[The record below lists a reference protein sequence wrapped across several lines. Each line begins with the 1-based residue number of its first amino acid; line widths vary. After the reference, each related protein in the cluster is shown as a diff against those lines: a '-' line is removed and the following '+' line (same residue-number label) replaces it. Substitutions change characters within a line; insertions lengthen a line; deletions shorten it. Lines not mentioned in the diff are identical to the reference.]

1 MKSVLY
7 VCATLLGVVPFAA
20 AQTDYAS
27 IYTWEIVDG
36 EAHILDV
43 KTTLSGEVTIPAEL
57 DGYPVTSVGVAELPD
72 GLAAKAGRDGFNG
85 QTRITAV
92 TIPPSV
98 KTIGDD
104 AFRGCTAL
112 ERVALSSP
120 VTIGEFAFRDC
131 TSLRELDAT
140 YFPTAP
146 TGYNSPEANTAFY
159 GCANLRFVGPESKVV
174 EGSLVDYQTL
184 VRAAAGTE
192 EVTVPEEITMLG
204 YAAFGGSSQLKTVHF
219 MGPPPSWFY
228 WNAPADNCV
237 FSPSITTVTYRSKY
251 AAEWESF
258 LDGKKTWTVQCAV
271 LNGNSYP
278 VRTMTFNVEPY
289 GTWALQG
296 NAKYLTWT
304 DNGNS
309 VLITGLSDKNVSGE
323 LIIPE
328 EIDGKPVTGIAP
340 GTFANCSR
348 LTAVTIPGTVSYV
361 TPGGFFE
368 NCAALQRV
376 TFREGCG
383 EVLSELVF
391 ENCPQLTTVSLPST
405 FTANNF
411 TTFGYPRCPK
421 LGFEFPNG
429 HAEYY
434 TVDGSL
440 FKKNG
445 AYGAELLYYGGGV
458 QTDYTL
464 PVGTKSIGRE
474 AFWDRSSAPS
484 NVIVPKSVVA
494 VAKSCFTG
502 NTAIRKL
509 TFQGNPPEVIV
520 DDHTYPV
527 LEWPTVITGYY
538 PKSRETAWKAAMAAD
553 DDGDDAKWHGLKMAS
568 YQDITGPAQYLTY
581 EDYGDYLVV
590 TGLSNK
596 SVSGELVIPEEYDG
610 KPVSGIAF
618 TPFSSPFS
626 GCSGLTKITV
636 PGSIKSVY
644 GECFS
649 NCPRL
654 STIVLSEGVESWSG
668 GIISCPNL
676 ETLQVPASCT
686 NVVFS
691 SWECPKLRYVI
702 SENNSVYCVRDNA
715 VLTKDGTTFL
725 RYNGA
730 AVDEYVVPEGVQAIA
745 GAFDG
750 TPAIKRLILPS
761 TLRTEEDFMCY
772 AFTNIGAISVSE
784 DNPWL
789 ASADGALF
797 DKDKGTLLFIPDV
810 ATCVVPEGVERLR
823 EGLFYNKKTLASV
836 TLPSTLR
843 AASLPLYESC
853 PRLTTIRF
861 PKGFETFD
869 TTSVAAF
876 VIPDDTNPALRR
888 IEFAGNPPRFN
899 GYVDFHYLFPTV
911 ATGYY
916 PKSRET
922 AWKTAMAEDDDG
934 DDAKWQGLKMA
945 SYQDITGPAASLVY
959 DEPGVVTGVS
969 NKTTS
974 GALVIP
980 DEIADVAI
988 TQIAQDAFTDCTR
1001 ITSVTVPGTVSTI
1014 GNRTFVRM
1022 TGLKEIVFQEGVG
1035 RIAPGAFSDCTALN
1049 RIVIPASCTSID
1061 ESAFDTC
1068 YEIAFEVSPDNP
1080 VYKSVDGALLTKD
1093 GAKLV
1098 YAPGNVT
1105 TYTIPDSVTEIARY
1119 AFGAGQSLGTV
1130 KLASVTV
1137 SESVETIPESA
1148 FAFGFGAVN
1157 VDEGNPNF
1165 SSENGV
1171 LYNKDRTELL
1181 HVPTTATAFTVPD
1194 SVTRIGMGA
1203 LSECALTS
1211 IVFSDMGTL
1220 REIGD
1225 QAFWGSKLR
1234 SLTIPEGVESLGD
1247 EIAGCCESLTT
1258 IVFPETLTDLGGQ
1271 GFTDC
1276 DALRRVE
1283 FHGLPPEGSTG
1294 VVLYHDAAKG
1304 YYPASYAP
1312 AWEAVLNA
1320 DGMWGEGMPEYGLYA
1335 LAMAVYDDAPTGT
1348 MAQLEFAENGEG
1360 VTLVKVPASFSGAL
1374 TIPATWRVA
1383 RGEGEYVRLPV
1394 TAIAPGAFE
1403 GCTRLTAVVVPG
1415 SVKTVGD
1422 GVFAGCSA
1430 LTAVTFQEGVGRL
1443 EGVVFSDCAKLAKVK
1458 LPASLTA
1465 IAHTPFLEA
1474 CPEIAFEVASDN
1486 PVYQS
1491 SGGALL
1497 DAGCTRL
1504 LVGPGNVATYA
1515 VPAGVTAIAD
1525 YAFAAGQSLGTVKL
1539 ATVTV
1544 PAGVTA
1550 IGDYAF
1556 AFGIDKVNV
1565 DAANPAYASENG
1577 ALFDKGM
1584 KALLHVPCTLTSY
1597 AIPEGV
1603 EAIAEAAFSA
1613 CAVTSVTI
1621 PSSVRTIGNRAF
1633 FESKVRTLVIPEGVT
1648 HIGGDAFA
1656 RCASLTALTLPASLR
1671 TWGGAQ
1677 SILLD
1682 GCDALTTITF
1692 SGRPDTL
1699 RLDASAWPAK
1709 ATGRYPALWTGY
1721 WEAALDEAGT
1731 FHGLPMVAYAPTGAA
1746 GSLTYDP
1753 TSTDPVV
1760 TGIATSAGGALEIPQ
1775 GVTAIAPG
1783 ALDGASRLTAVTV
1796 PGSVATIQAGT
1807 FTNLAGLATV
1817 TLQEGVTRI
1826 EAGAFEGCAKLT
1838 KVVIPAS
1845 CTAIDPRAFANC
1857 PDIAIEVAE
1866 GNPVYASVDG
1876 ALLSKDGTVLYLAPG
1891 NVTAYAIPGTVTTIA
1906 SGAFGAGQAQGSKK
1920 LASVTIPASV
1930 VKIAEGAFAGFGKVT
1945 VAEGNPAYAS
1955 TSDGALFDKAR
1966 TTLVHVPN
1974 TLSGAYT
1981 VPEGVVTIATEAF
1994 RDCTALT
2001 AVTFP
2006 TTLAAIGR
2014 DAFAGCTKVGTL
2026 TFLGLPPATVGEGAF
2041 GTCTAGAYPNA
2052 YWEEWVA
2059 AMGAEGVWHGLAMTT
2074 TPFTTIVRR
2083 VGSGTVNDGATN
2095 ITTFPRTMSYQ
2106 PGQTVTLTATPAK
2119 GYVFLGWSGA
2129 GIETHGAE
2137 ATFPAGGAPEIT
2149 AHFVTQAV
2157 ADSMEAVGVG
2167 GVDSSLEEALAN
2179 GDVFTKE
2186 QIQEMAFGAP
2196 LFEVKDGE
2204 ATIGLTLRTAEAL
2217 DGDWEALKP
2226 SDVVVGADGTISI
2239 KVSVEGKTRFYKFVV
2254 PEK

>member
-20 AQTDYAS
+20 AQPDYAS

-57 DGYPVTSVGVAELPD
+57 DGYPVTAVGVAELPD

-98 KTIGDD
+98 TTIGDD

-140 YFPTAP
+140 YFPT
-146 TGYNSPEANTAFY
+146 TTVYSGSEANTAFY

-174 EGSLVDYQTL
+174 DGSLVDCQTL

-296 NAKYLTWT
+296 NAKYLTFEGGT
-304 DNGNS
+304 
-309 VLITGLSDKNVSGE
+309 VTGLSNKSVSGE
-323 LIIPE
+323 LSIPE
-328 EIDGKPVTGIAP
+328 EYDGQTITGIYQDALTDCTRITSVTVPGSVSTIGFRTFVRMTGMKEIIFQEGVERIELGAFSDCTALNRIVIPASCTEIDVIAFDTCGKITFEVASDNPAYTAVDGALLSKDGRTLLFAP
-340 GTFANCSR
+340 GNVTSY
-348 LTAVTIPGTVSYV
+348 TIPETVTDVAAFAFGTDQPIASIDVPRSVSY
-361 TPGGFFE
+361 
-368 NCAALQRV
+368 
-376 TFREGCG
+376 
-383 EVLSELVF
+383 
-391 ENCPQLTTVSLPST
+391 LPST
-405 FTANNF
+405 CCW
-411 TTFGYPRCPK
+411 Y
-421 LGFEFPNG
+421 
-429 HAEYY
+429 
-434 TVDGSL
+434 
-440 FKKNG
+440 
-445 AYGAELLYYGGGV
+445 
-458 QTDYTL
+458 
-464 PVGTKSIGRE
+464 
-474 AFWDRSSAPS
+474 
-484 NVIVPKSVVA
+484 
-494 VAKSCFTG
+494 
-502 NTAIRKL
+502 NTAVRKI
-509 TFQGNPPEVIV
+509 TFHGNPPEGGIPDVNVWIEGN
-520 DDHTYPV
+520 P
-527 LEWPTVITGYY
+527 WPTSVTGYY
-538 PKSRETAWKAAMAAD
+538 PKSRETAWKTAMAAD

-568 YQDITGPAQYLTY
+568 YQDITGPAQYLTF

-590 TGLSNK
+590 AGLSNK

-654 STIVLSEGVESWSG
+654 NTIVLSEGVESWSG

-691 SWECPKLRYVI
+691 SWECPKLRYAI

-730 AVDEYVVPEGVQAIA
+730 AVDEYAVPEGVQAIA

-761 TLRTEEDFMCY
+761 TLRMEEDFMCY

-797 DKDKGTLLFIPDV
+797 DKDKETLLFIPDV

-836 TLPSTLR
+836 TLPSSLR

-869 TTSVAAF
+869 ATSVAAF

-899 GYVDFHYLFPTV
+899 GYVDSHYLFPTV

-922 AWKTAMAEDDDG
+922 AWKMAMASDDDG
-934 DDAKWQGLKMA
+934 SDTKWQGLKMA
-945 SYQDITGPAASLVY
+945 SYQDIAGPAQYLTY
-959 DEPGVVTGVS
+959 DGGTVTGLS
-969 NKTTS
+969 NKSTS

-980 DEIADVAI
+980 DEIADMPI
-988 TQIAQDAFTDCTR
+988 TGIYQDAFTDCTR
-1001 ITSVTVPGTVSTI
+1001 ITSVTVPGTVSSI

-1035 RIAPGAFSDCTALN
+1035 RIEWGAFSDCTALN

-1061 ESAFDTC
+1061 ASAFDTC
-1068 YEIAFEVSPDNP
+1068 HEIAFEVSPDNP
-1080 VYKSVDGALLTKD
+1080 AYKSVDGALLTKD
-1093 GAKLV
+1093 GTTLIC
-1098 YAPGNVT
+1098 APGNVT
-1105 TYTIPDSVTEIARY
+1105 AYTIPDTVTEIARY

-1137 SESVETIPESA
+1137 PESVETIPESA

-1157 VDEGNPNF
+1157 VDAGNPNF

-1171 LYNKDRTELL
+1171 LYDKDRTALL

-1194 SVTRIGMGA
+1194 SVVRIGMGA

-1234 SLTIPEGVESLGD
+1234 SLTIPEGVESLGY

-1320 DGMWGEGMPEYGLYA
+1320 DGTWGEGMPEYGLYA

-1360 VTLVKVPASFSGAL
+1360 VTLVKVPAGFSGAL

-1383 RGEGEYVRLPV
+1383 RGEGAYVRLPV
-1394 TAIAPGAFE
+1394 TAIASGAFA
-1403 GCTRLTAVVVPG
+1403 GCTRLTSVVVPG

-1458 LPASLTA
+1458 MPATLTA
-1465 IAHTPFLEA
+1465 IARTPFLEA

-1565 DAANPAYASENG
+1565 DAANPAYVSENG

-1613 CAVTSVTI
+1613 CAVTSVTL
-1621 PSSVRTIGNRAF
+1621 PATVRTIGDRAF

-1817 TLQEGVTRI
+1817 TLQEGVMRI

-2014 DAFAGCTKVGTL
+2014 DAFAGCTKVGTI

-2059 AMGAEGVWHGLAMTT
+2059 DMGAEGVWHGLAMTT

-2095 ITTFPRTMSYQ
+2095 ITTFLRTMSYQ

>member
-1 MKSVLY
+1 MKTN
-7 VCATLLGVVPFAA
+7 VCICAMLCAM
-20 AQTDYAS
+20 
-27 IYTWEIVDG
+27 
-36 EAHILDV
+36 
-43 KTTLSGEVTIPAEL
+43 TTLSGTL
-57 DGYPVTSVGVAELPD
+57 G
-72 GLAAKAGRDGFNG
+72 AA
-85 QTRITAV
+85 
-92 TIPPSV
+92 
-98 KTIGDD
+98 
-104 AFRGCTAL
+104 TAL
-112 ERVALSSP
+112 
-120 VTIGEFAFRDC
+120 
-131 TSLRELDAT
+131 
-140 YFPTAP
+140 
-146 TGYNSPEANTAFY
+146 TGP
-159 GCANLRFVGPESKVV
+159 
-174 EGSLVDYQTL
+174 
-184 VRAAAGTE
+184 
-192 EVTVPEEITMLG
+192 
-204 YAAFGGSSQLKTVHF
+204 
-219 MGPPPSWFY
+219 
-228 WNAPADNCV
+228 
-237 FSPSITTVTYRSKY
+237 
-251 AAEWESF
+251 
-258 LDGKKTWTVQCAV
+258 
-271 LNGNSYP
+271 
-278 VRTMTFNVEPY
+278 
-289 GTWALQG
+289 
-296 NAKYLTWT
+296 AKYLTFE
-304 DNGNS
+304 G
-309 VLITGLSDKNVSGE
+309 
-323 LIIPE
+323 
-328 EIDGKPVTGIAP
+328 
-340 GTFANCSR
+340 GT
-348 LTAVTIPGTVSYV
+348 
-361 TPGGFFE
+361 
-368 NCAALQRV
+368 
-376 TFREGCG
+376 
-383 EVLSELVF
+383 
-391 ENCPQLTTVSLPST
+391 
-405 FTANNF
+405 
-411 TTFGYPRCPK
+411 
-421 LGFEFPNG
+421 
-429 HAEYY
+429 
-434 TVDGSL
+434 
-440 FKKNG
+440 
-445 AYGAELLYYGGGV
+445 
-458 QTDYTL
+458 
-464 PVGTKSIGRE
+464 
-474 AFWDRSSAPS
+474 
-484 NVIVPKSVVA
+484 
-494 VAKSCFTG
+494 
-502 NTAIRKL
+502 
-509 TFQGNPPEVIV
+509 
-520 DDHTYPV
+520 
-527 LEWPTVITGYY
+527 
-538 PKSRETAWKAAMAAD
+538 
-553 DDGDDAKWHGLKMAS
+553 
-568 YQDITGPAQYLTY
+568 
-581 EDYGDYLVV
+581 V

-596 SVSGELVIPEEYDG
+596 SASGELVIPEEYDG
-610 KPVSGIAF
+610 QTITAIQWGAF
-618 TPFSSPFS
+618 A
-626 GCSGLTKITV
+626 GCSGLTKVTIPGTISMVPPGAFDSCTRLTTV
-636 PGSIKSVY
+636 
-644 GECFS
+644 
-649 NCPRL
+649 
-654 STIVLSEGVESWSG
+654 VLEEGVEQIAPEAFG
-668 GIISCPNL
+668 PCPAL
-676 ETLQVPASCT
+676 TLIQCPSTFEGTFTNYQCPKVRYEIAADNPYLLVDGDFILNKATYESDNGNT
-686 NVVFS
+686 YDEGSVLLYYQGAAVSSLTLPERITRIDVGAFSSQAIGTLSLHENVVFIGS
-691 SWECPKLRYVI
+691 LNSEGTGDYYQDDNTADALGNVSRVEVAEGNPNYYSQDGALLRKVASGRKLLRAPMGV
-702 SENNSVYCVRDNA
+702 A
-715 VLTKDGTTFL
+715 TF
-725 RYNGA
+725 A
-730 AVDEYVVPEGVQAIA
+730 VPEGVTVI
-745 GAFDG
+745 GTRAFQDC
-750 TPAIKRLILPS
+750 T
-761 TLRTEEDFMCY
+761 
-772 AFTNIGAISVSE
+772 FT
-784 DNPWL
+784 
-789 ASADGALF
+789 
-797 DKDKGTLLFIPDV
+797 K
-810 ATCVVPEGVERLR
+810 
-823 EGLFYNKKTLASV
+823 V
-836 TLPSTLR
+836 TLPSTLIEVGR
-843 AASLPLYESC
+843 QAFMGCTKLTEVTIPKSVQSLVDPFWYANC
-853 PRLTTIRF
+853 T
-861 PKGFETFD
+861 
-869 TTSVAAF
+869 
-876 VIPDDTNPALRR
+876 ALRK
-888 IEFAGNPPRFN
+888 ITFQGNPPMTAS
-899 GYVDFHYLFPTV
+899 GDSSAWPTN

-922 AWKTAMAEDDDG
+922 AWKTAMAEDYDG

-945 SYQDITGPAASLVY
+945 AYQDITGPAQYLTY
-959 DEPGVVTGVS
+959 DGGTVTGIS
-969 NKTTS
+969 NTGAS

-980 DEIADVAI
+980 DEIADMPI
-988 TQIAQDAFTDCTR
+988 TGIYQDAFTDCTR

-1022 TGLKEIVFQEGVG
+1022 TGLKEIVFQEGVQE
-1035 RIAPGAFSDCTALN
+1035 IMWGAFSDCTALN
-1049 RIVIPASCTSID
+1049 RIVIPASCTSIG
-1061 ESAFDTC
+1061 EGAFDTC

-1093 GAKLV
+1093 GTTLI

-1105 TYTIPDSVTEIARY
+1105 AYTIPDTVTEIARY
-1119 AFGAGQSLGTV
+1119 AFGTGQSLGTV
-1130 KLASVTV
+1130 KLASVTI
-1137 SESVETIPESA
+1137 SKSVETIPESA

-1171 LYNKDRTELL
+1171 LYNKDRTALL
-1181 HVPTTATAFTVPD
+1181 HVPTTATSFTVPD
-1194 SVTRIGMGA
+1194 SVVRIGMGA

-1234 SLTIPEGVESLGD
+1234 SLTLPEGVERLGY

-1320 DGMWGEGMPEYGLYA
+1320 DGTWGEGMPEYGLYA

-1403 GCTRLTAVVVPG
+1403 GCTRLTSVVIPG
-1415 SVKTVGD
+1415 SVRTVGD

-1458 LPASLTA
+1458 MPATLTA
-1465 IAHTPFLEA
+1465 IARTPFLEA

-1491 SGGALL
+1491 SGGGLL

-1504 LVGPGNVATYA
+1504 LVGPGNVATYV

-1565 DAANPAYASENG
+1565 DAANPAYISENG

-1584 KALLHVPCTLTSY
+1584 KALLHVPCTPTTF

-1613 CAVTSVTI
+1613 CAVTSVTL
-1621 PSSVRTIGNRAF
+1621 PATVRTIGDRAF

-1648 HIGGDAFA
+1648 HIGGDAFD

-1994 RDCTALT
+1994 RDCAALT

>member
-1 MKSVLY
+1 MKRVLQ
-7 VCATLLGVVPFAA
+7 VCAALLAVVPVVA
-20 AQTDYAS
+20 AQADYAS

-36 EAHILDV
+36 KAHILDV

-57 DGYPVTSVGVAELPD
+57 DGYPVTSIGVAELPD

-140 YFPTAP
+140 YFPT
-146 TGYNSPEANTAFY
+146 TTVYSGSEANTAFY

-174 EGSLVDYQTL
+174 DGSLVDCQTL

-228 WNAPADNCV
+228 RNAPADNCV

-296 NAKYLTWT
+296 NAKYLTFE
-304 DNGNS
+304 G
-309 VLITGLSDKNVSGE
+309 
-323 LIIPE
+323 
-328 EIDGKPVTGIAP
+328 
-340 GTFANCSR
+340 GT
-348 LTAVTIPGTVSYV
+348 
-361 TPGGFFE
+361 
-368 NCAALQRV
+368 
-376 TFREGCG
+376 
-383 EVLSELVF
+383 
-391 ENCPQLTTVSLPST
+391 
-405 FTANNF
+405 
-411 TTFGYPRCPK
+411 
-421 LGFEFPNG
+421 
-429 HAEYY
+429 
-434 TVDGSL
+434 
-440 FKKNG
+440 
-445 AYGAELLYYGGGV
+445 
-458 QTDYTL
+458 
-464 PVGTKSIGRE
+464 
-474 AFWDRSSAPS
+474 
-484 NVIVPKSVVA
+484 
-494 VAKSCFTG
+494 
-502 NTAIRKL
+502 
-509 TFQGNPPEVIV
+509 
-520 DDHTYPV
+520 
-527 LEWPTVITGYY
+527 
-538 PKSRETAWKAAMAAD
+538 
-553 DDGDDAKWHGLKMAS
+553 
-568 YQDITGPAQYLTY
+568 
-581 EDYGDYLVV
+581 V

-596 SVSGELVIPEEYDG
+596 SVSGELTIPAEYDG
-610 KPVSGIAF
+610 QTITGIYQDAF
-618 TPFSSPFS
+618 TDCTRITSV
-626 GCSGLTKITV
+626 TV
-636 PGSIKSVY
+636 PGTV
-644 GECFS
+644 
-649 NCPRL
+649 
-654 STIVLSEGVESWSG
+654 STIGFRTFVRMTGMKEIVFQEGVKRIEWGAFSDCTALNR
-668 GIISCPNL
+668 IVI
-676 ETLQVPASCT
+676 PASCT
-686 NVVFS
+686 EIDVTAFDTCGKITFEVAS
-691 SWECPKLRYVI
+691 
-702 SENNSVYCVRDNA
+702 DNPA
-715 VLTKDGTTFL
+715 YT
-725 RYNGA
+725 
-730 AVDEYVVPEGVQAIA
+730 AVDGALLSQDCRTLLFAPGNVTSYAIPETVTEVAAFAFGTDQPIASIDVPSSVSY
-745 GAFDG
+745 
-750 TPAIKRLILPS
+750 LPS
-761 TLRTEEDFMCY
+761 TCCWYNTAVRKITFH
-772 AFTNIGAISVSE
+772 G
-784 DNPWL
+784 NPPE
-789 ASADGALF
+789 G
-797 DKDKGTLLFIPDV
+797 GIPDV
-810 ATCVVPEGVERLR
+810 NVWIEG
-823 EGLFYNKKTLASV
+823 N
-836 TLPSTLR
+836 PW
-843 AASLPLYESC
+843 P
-853 PRLTTIRF
+853 
-861 PKGFETFD
+861 
-869 TTSVAAF
+869 TSV
-876 VIPDDTNPALRR
+876 
-888 IEFAGNPPRFN
+888 
-899 GYVDFHYLFPTV
+899 
-911 ATGYY
+911 TGYY

-922 AWKTAMAEDDDG
+922 AWKTAMASDDDG
-934 DDAKWQGLKMA
+934 DDAKWHGLKMA
-945 SYQDITGPAASLVY
+945 AYQDITGPAASLVY

-1014 GNRTFVRM
+1014 ATRTFVRM
-1022 TGLKEIVFQEGVG
+1022 TGMKEVVFEEGVG

-1080 VYKSVDGALLTKD
+1080 AYKSVDGALLTKD

-1137 SESVETIPESA
+1137 PESVETIPESA

-1181 HVPTTATAFTVPD
+1181 HVPTMATAFTVPD
-1194 SVTRIGMGA
+1194 SVVRIGMGA

-1234 SLTIPEGVESLGD
+1234 SLTIPEGVESLGY

-1283 FHGLPPEGSTG
+1283 FHGLPPGGSTG

-1320 DGMWGEGMPEYGLYA
+1320 DGTWGEGMPEYGLYA

-1458 LPASLTA
+1458 MSATLTA
-1465 IAHTPFLEA
+1465 IARTPFLEA

-1497 DAGCTRL
+1497 DADGTRL
-1504 LVGPGNVATYA
+1504 LVGPGNVATYV

-1565 DAANPAYASENG
+1565 DAANPAYVSENG

-1584 KALLHVPCTLTSY
+1584 KALLHVPCTPTTF

-1633 FESKVRTLVIPEGVT
+1633 FESKVRTLAIPEGVT
-1648 HIGGDAFA
+1648 HIGGDAFE

-1671 TWGGAQ
+1671 MWGGAQ
-1677 SILLD
+1677 AILLD

-1796 PGSVATIQAGT
+1796 PGSVATIQSGT
-1807 FTNLAGLATV
+1807 FTNLAGLMTV

-1826 EAGAFEGCAKLT
+1826 EAGAFDGCAKLT

-1876 ALLSKDGTVLYLAPG
+1876 ALLSSDGTVLYLAPG

-1966 TTLVHVPN
+1966 TSLLHVPN

-1981 VPEGVVTIATEAF
+1981 VPEGVATIATEAF

>member
-57 DGYPVTSVGVAELPD
+57 DGYPVTSIGVAELPD

-140 YFPTAP
+140 YFPT
-146 TGYNSPEANTAFY
+146 TTVYSGSEANTAFY

-174 EGSLVDYQTL
+174 DGSLVDCQTL

-296 NAKYLTWT
+296 NAKYLTFE
-304 DNGNS
+304 G
-309 VLITGLSDKNVSGE
+309 
-323 LIIPE
+323 
-328 EIDGKPVTGIAP
+328 
-340 GTFANCSR
+340 GT
-348 LTAVTIPGTVSYV
+348 
-361 TPGGFFE
+361 
-368 NCAALQRV
+368 
-376 TFREGCG
+376 
-383 EVLSELVF
+383 
-391 ENCPQLTTVSLPST
+391 
-405 FTANNF
+405 
-411 TTFGYPRCPK
+411 
-421 LGFEFPNG
+421 
-429 HAEYY
+429 
-434 TVDGSL
+434 
-440 FKKNG
+440 
-445 AYGAELLYYGGGV
+445 
-458 QTDYTL
+458 
-464 PVGTKSIGRE
+464 
-474 AFWDRSSAPS
+474 
-484 NVIVPKSVVA
+484 
-494 VAKSCFTG
+494 
-502 NTAIRKL
+502 
-509 TFQGNPPEVIV
+509 
-520 DDHTYPV
+520 
-527 LEWPTVITGYY
+527 
-538 PKSRETAWKAAMAAD
+538 
-553 DDGDDAKWHGLKMAS
+553 
-568 YQDITGPAQYLTY
+568 
-581 EDYGDYLVV
+581 V

-596 SVSGELVIPEEYDG
+596 SVSGELMIPAEYDG
-610 KPVSGIAF
+610 QTITGIYQDAF
-618 TPFSSPFS
+618 TDCTRITSV
-626 GCSGLTKITV
+626 TV
-636 PGSIKSVY
+636 PGTV
-644 GECFS
+644 
-649 NCPRL
+649 
-654 STIVLSEGVESWSG
+654 STIGFRTFVRMTGMKEIVFQEGVKRIEWGAFSDCTALNR
-668 GIISCPNL
+668 IVI
-676 ETLQVPASCT
+676 PASCT
-686 NVVFS
+686 EIDVTAFDTCGKITFEVAS
-691 SWECPKLRYVI
+691 
-702 SENNSVYCVRDNA
+702 DNPA
-715 VLTKDGTTFL
+715 YT
-725 RYNGA
+725 
-730 AVDEYVVPEGVQAIA
+730 AVDGALLSQDCRTLLFAPGNVTSYAIPETVTEVAAFAFGTDQPIASIDVPSSVSY
-745 GAFDG
+745 
-750 TPAIKRLILPS
+750 LPS
-761 TLRTEEDFMCY
+761 TCCWYNTAVRKITFH
-772 AFTNIGAISVSE
+772 G
-784 DNPWL
+784 NPPE
-789 ASADGALF
+789 G
-797 DKDKGTLLFIPDV
+797 GIPDV
-810 ATCVVPEGVERLR
+810 NVWIEG
-823 EGLFYNKKTLASV
+823 N
-836 TLPSTLR
+836 PW
-843 AASLPLYESC
+843 P
-853 PRLTTIRF
+853 
-861 PKGFETFD
+861 
-869 TTSVAAF
+869 TSV
-876 VIPDDTNPALRR
+876 
-888 IEFAGNPPRFN
+888 
-899 GYVDFHYLFPTV
+899 
-911 ATGYY
+911 TGYY

-922 AWKTAMAEDDDG
+922 AWKTAMASDDDG
-934 DDAKWQGLKMA
+934 DDAKWHGLKMA
-945 SYQDITGPAASLVY
+945 AYQDITGPAASLVY

-1001 ITSVTVPGTVSTI
+1001 ITSVTVPGSVSTI
-1014 GNRTFVRM
+1014 GFRTFVRM
-1022 TGLKEIVFQEGVG
+1022 TGMKEVVFQEGV
-1035 RIAPGAFSDCTALN
+1035 REITWGAFSDCTALN
-1049 RIVIPASCTSID
+1049 RIVIPASCTEID
-1061 ESAFDTC
+1061 EAAFDTC
-1068 YEIAFEVSPDNP
+1068 YEIAFEVSLDNP
-1080 VYKSVDGALLTKD
+1080 AYKSVDGALLTKD
-1093 GAKLV
+1093 GTKLI

-1105 TYTIPDSVTEIARY
+1105 TYTIPDTVTELARY

-1137 SESVETIPESA
+1137 SKSVETIPESA

-1181 HVPTTATAFTVPD
+1181 HVPTTVKSFTVPD
-1194 SVTRIGMGA
+1194 SVVRIGMGA

-1211 IVFSDMGTL
+1211 VVFSDMGTL

-1234 SLTIPEGVESLGD
+1234 TLTIPEGVEIMGF

-1258 IVFPETLTDLGGQ
+1258 IVFPETLADMGGQ

-1283 FHGLPPEGSTG
+1283 FHGPPPSEGSTG
-1294 VVLYHDAAKG
+1294 VVLYHNAAKG

-1320 DGMWGEGMPEYGLYA
+1320 DGTWGEGMPEYGLYA
-1335 LAMAVYDDAPTGT
+1335 LAMTVYDDAPTGT

-1360 VTLVKVPASFSGAL
+1360 VTLVKVPAGFSGAL

-1403 GCTRLTAVVVPG
+1403 GCTRLTSVVIPG

-1422 GVFAGCSA
+1422 GAFAGCSA

-1458 LPASLTA
+1458 MPATLTA
-1465 IAHTPFLEA
+1465 IARTPFLEA

-1504 LVGPGNVATYA
+1504 LVGPGNVATYV

-1565 DAANPAYASENG
+1565 DAANPAYVSENG

-1584 KALLHVPCTLTSY
+1584 KALLHVPCTPTTF

-1603 EAIAEAAFSA
+1603 EAIAEAALSA

-1633 FESKVRTLVIPEGVT
+1633 FESKVRTLAIPEGVT
-1648 HIGGDAFA
+1648 HIGGDAFE

-1671 TWGGAQ
+1671 TWGGAH

-1721 WEAALDEAGT
+1721 WKAALDGAGT

-1930 VKIAEGAFAGFGKVT
+1930 VKIAEGTFAGFGKVT

-2059 AMGAEGVWHGLAMTT
+2059 AMGAEGVWHGLAMST

>member
-1 MKSVLY
+1 MKRVLQ
-7 VCATLLGVVPFAA
+7 VCAALLAVVPVVA
-20 AQTDYAS
+20 AQADYAS

-57 DGYPVTSVGVAELPD
+57 DGYPVTSIGVAELPD

-92 TIPPSV
+92 TIPPGV

-112 ERVALSSP
+112 ERVELSSP

-140 YFPTAP
+140 YFPTTT

-174 EGSLVDYQTL
+174 DGSLVDCQTL

-192 EVTVPEEITMLG
+192 EVTIPEEITMLG
-204 YAAFGGSSQLKTVHF
+204 YAAFGGSSKLKTVHF

-296 NAKYLTWT
+296 NAKYLTFE
-304 DNGNS
+304 G
-309 VLITGLSDKNVSGE
+309 
-323 LIIPE
+323 
-328 EIDGKPVTGIAP
+328 
-340 GTFANCSR
+340 GT
-348 LTAVTIPGTVSYV
+348 
-361 TPGGFFE
+361 
-368 NCAALQRV
+368 
-376 TFREGCG
+376 
-383 EVLSELVF
+383 
-391 ENCPQLTTVSLPST
+391 
-405 FTANNF
+405 
-411 TTFGYPRCPK
+411 
-421 LGFEFPNG
+421 
-429 HAEYY
+429 
-434 TVDGSL
+434 
-440 FKKNG
+440 
-445 AYGAELLYYGGGV
+445 
-458 QTDYTL
+458 
-464 PVGTKSIGRE
+464 
-474 AFWDRSSAPS
+474 
-484 NVIVPKSVVA
+484 
-494 VAKSCFTG
+494 
-502 NTAIRKL
+502 
-509 TFQGNPPEVIV
+509 
-520 DDHTYPV
+520 
-527 LEWPTVITGYY
+527 
-538 PKSRETAWKAAMAAD
+538 
-553 DDGDDAKWHGLKMAS
+553 
-568 YQDITGPAQYLTY
+568 
-581 EDYGDYLVV
+581 V
-590 TGLSNK
+590 TGLSSK
-596 SVSGELVIPEEYDG
+596 SVSGELTIPEEYDG
-610 KPVSGIAF
+610 QTITGIYQDAF
-618 TPFSSPFS
+618 TDCTRITSV
-626 GCSGLTKITV
+626 TV
-636 PGSIKSVY
+636 PGTV
-644 GECFS
+644 
-649 NCPRL
+649 
-654 STIVLSEGVESWSG
+654 STIGFRTFVRMTGMKEIVFQEGVREITWGAFSDCTALNR
-668 GIISCPNL
+668 IVI
-676 ETLQVPASCT
+676 PASCT
-686 NVVFS
+686 EIDVTAFDTCGKITFEVAS
-691 SWECPKLRYVI
+691 
-702 SENNSVYCVRDNA
+702 DNPA
-715 VLTKDGTTFL
+715 YT
-725 RYNGA
+725 
-730 AVDEYVVPEGVQAIA
+730 AVDGALLSKDVRTLLFAPGNVTSYAIPETVTEVAAFAFGTDQPIASIDVPSSVSY
-745 GAFDG
+745 
-750 TPAIKRLILPS
+750 LPS
-761 TLRTEEDFMCY
+761 TCCWYNTAVRKITFH
-772 AFTNIGAISVSE
+772 G
-784 DNPWL
+784 NPPE
-789 ASADGALF
+789 G
-797 DKDKGTLLFIPDV
+797 GIPDV
-810 ATCVVPEGVERLR
+810 NVWIEG
-823 EGLFYNKKTLASV
+823 N
-836 TLPSTLR
+836 PW
-843 AASLPLYESC
+843 P
-853 PRLTTIRF
+853 
-861 PKGFETFD
+861 
-869 TTSVAAF
+869 TSV
-876 VIPDDTNPALRR
+876 
-888 IEFAGNPPRFN
+888 
-899 GYVDFHYLFPTV
+899 
-911 ATGYY
+911 TGYY

-922 AWKTAMAEDDDG
+922 AWKTAMASDDDG
-934 DDAKWQGLKMA
+934 DDAKWHGLKMA
-945 SYQDITGPAASLVY
+945 AYQDITGPAASLVY

-1001 ITSVTVPGTVSTI
+1001 ITSVTVPGSVSTI
-1014 GNRTFVRM
+1014 GFRTFVRM
-1022 TGLKEIVFQEGVG
+1022 TGMKEVVFQEGV
-1035 RIAPGAFSDCTALN
+1035 REITWGAFSDCTALN
-1049 RIVIPASCTSID
+1049 RIVIPASCTEID
-1061 ESAFDTC
+1061 EAAFDTC
-1068 YEIAFEVSPDNP
+1068 YEIAFEVSLDNP
-1080 VYKSVDGALLTKD
+1080 AYKSVDGALLTKD
-1093 GAKLV
+1093 GTKLI

-1105 TYTIPDSVTEIARY
+1105 TYTIPDTVTELARY

-1137 SESVETIPESA
+1137 SKSVETIPESA

-1181 HVPTTATAFTVPD
+1181 HVPTTVTSFTVPD
-1194 SVTRIGMGA
+1194 SVVRIGMGA

-1211 IVFSDMGTL
+1211 VVFSDMGTL

-1234 SLTIPEGVESLGD
+1234 TLTIPEGVEIMGF

-1258 IVFPETLTDLGGQ
+1258 IVFPETLADMGGQ

-1283 FHGLPPEGSTG
+1283 FHGPPPSEGSTG

-1320 DGMWGEGMPEYGLYA
+1320 DGTWGEGMPEYGLYA
-1335 LAMAVYDDAPTGT
+1335 LAMTVYDDAPTGT

-1360 VTLVKVPASFSGAL
+1360 VTLVKVPAGFSGAL

-1383 RGEGEYVRLPV
+1383 RGEGVYARLPV
-1394 TAIAPGAFE
+1394 TAIAPGAFA
-1403 GCTRLTAVVVPG
+1403 GCTRLASVAIPG

-1422 GVFAGCSA
+1422 GAFAGCSA

-1458 LPASLTA
+1458 MPATLTA
-1465 IAHTPFLEA
+1465 IARTPFLEA

-1497 DAGCTRL
+1497 DADGTRL
-1504 LVGPGNVATYA
+1504 LVGPGNVAAFT

-1525 YAFAAGQSLGTVKL
+1525 YAFAAGQSLGAVKL

-1577 ALFDKGM
+1577 VLFDKGM
-1584 KALLHVPCTLTSY
+1584 KTLLHVPCTPTTF
-1597 AIPEGV
+1597 AIPKGV
-1603 EAIAEAAFSA
+1603 EAIAEAALSA

-1633 FESKVRTLVIPEGVT
+1633 FESKVRTLAIPEGVT
-1648 HIGGDAFA
+1648 HIGGDAFE
-1656 RCASLTALTLPASLR
+1656 RCASLTALTLSASLR
-1671 TWGGAQ
+1671 TWGGAH

-1721 WEAALDEAGT
+1721 WKAALDGAGT

-1753 TSTDPVV
+1753 TSGDPVV
-1760 TGIATSAGGALEIPQ
+1760 TDIATSASGALEIPQ

-1796 PGSVATIQAGT
+1796 PGSVATIQSGT
-1807 FTNLAGLATV
+1807 FTNLAGLMTV

-1826 EAGAFEGCAKLT
+1826 EAGAFDGCAKLT

-1876 ALLSKDGTVLYLAPG
+1876 ALLSSDGTVLYLAPG
-1891 NVTAYAIPGTVTTIA
+1891 NVTAYAIPGTVTEIA
-1906 SGAFGAGQAQGSKK
+1906 AGAFGAGQAQGSKK
-1920 LASVTIPASV
+1920 LTAVTIPASV

-1955 TSDGALFDKAR
+1955 TSDGALFDRAR
-1966 TTLVHVPN
+1966 TALLHVPN

-1981 VPEGVVTIATEAF
+1981 VPEGVATIAAEAF
-1994 RDCTALT
+1994 RDCAALT

-2006 TTLAAIGR
+2006 TALTAIGR
-2014 DAFAGCTKVGTL
+2014 DALVGCTKVGTL
-2026 TFLGLPPATVGEGAF
+2026 TFLGLPPERVGEGAF
-2041 GTCTAGAYPNA
+2041 GTCTKGAYPNA

-2059 AMGAEGVWHGLAMTT
+2059 DMEAEGVWHGLAMTT

-2095 ITTFPRTMSYQ
+2095 IMTFPRTMSYQ
-2106 PGQTVTLTATPAK
+2106 PGQTVTLTATPAN

-2137 ATFPAGGAPEIT
+2137 ATFPAGGAPEVT

-2157 ADSMEAVGVG
+2157 ADSMEEVGVG
-2167 GVDSSLEEALAN
+2167 GMDSSLEEALAN

-2186 QIQEMAFGAP
+2186 QIQEMAFGSP

-2226 SDVVVGADGTISI
+2226 TDVVVGADGTISI